1 MGAVATLSFVDWRVL
16 LIGGASG
23 SGKSVLSYPTART
36 RGAALVEVDDLVVAT
51 QAVTSADVQPA
62 LHYWRTHSDAGL
74 TAEEVLDA
82 QVALARALEPA
93 LAAVIE
99 NHLETDL
106 PLVLEGDYLL
116 PEFCAKWAGPGV
128 RSVVVAESDAV
139 QLERN
144 YLIREPSSGA
154 QRKRAQDSAYFGK
167 WLAVEAERHGVPV
180 LPARPWSTALDRLSS
195 LLR

>member
-1 MGAVATLSFVDWRVL
+1 MDWRVL

-23 SGKSVLSYPTART
+23 SGKSALSYPTARA

-51 QAVTSADVQPA
+51 QAVTTAAAQPA
-62 LHYWRTHSDAGL
+62 LHYWRTTSDAGL
-74 TAEEVLDA
+74 SADEVVEA

-99 NHLETDL
+99 NHLDTDL

-116 PEFCAKWAGPGV
+116 PEFCAKWTGPDV
-128 RSVVVAESDAV
+128 RAVVVHEPESA

-144 YLIREPSSGA
+144 YLIREPSSGT
-154 QRKRAQDSAYFGK
+154 QRKRAHDSAHFAA
-167 WLAVEAERHGVPV
+167 WLAAEAGRHGVP
-180 LPARPWSTALDRLSS
+180 LLTARPWSTALDRLAAA
-195 LLR
+195 LR